1 MNQRSEPTNEK
12 PETQIQH
19 VNLMVSDLAA
29 AVRFYTGVLGL
40 GIADTPDLGFP
51 AQFVAIND
59 YQQIHLNQL
68 PDTTPERAHF
78 CLRVADFNGV
88 FARAKAAGVIETGT
102 WGPAK
107 RLPSG
112 VLQMFVR
119 DPEGNLVEIACDAE
133 QAVDPEILADEVFAT
148 APS

>member
-1 MNQRSEPTNEK
+1 MSETK
-12 PETQIQH
+12 IQH
-19 VNLMVSDLAA
+19 VNLMVDDLDA
-29 AVRFYTGVLGL
+29 AVGFYTGVLGL
-40 GIADTPDLGFP
+40 GLSNTPDLGFP
-51 AQFVAIND
+51 AQFITINE

-88 FARAKAAGVIETGT
+88 FARAKAAGVIETET

-112 VLQMFVR
+112 VMQMFVR
-119 DPEGNLVEIACDAE
+119 DPAGNLVEI
-133 QAVDPEILADEVFAT
+133 VVRRRPGGRPGDPRRRGVRRPR
-148 APS
+148 AP